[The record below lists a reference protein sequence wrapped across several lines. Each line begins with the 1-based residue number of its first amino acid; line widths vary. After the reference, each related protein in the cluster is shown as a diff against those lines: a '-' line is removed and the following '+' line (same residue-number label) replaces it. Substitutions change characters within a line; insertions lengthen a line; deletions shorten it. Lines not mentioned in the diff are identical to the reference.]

1 MNKRDAYWDNAKFGL
16 ITLVVFGHLI
26 EPMISKD
33 VGMTNLFHFI
43 YLFHM
48 PAFIFISGYFT
59 KGYMATSRLLRLTLD
74 YLVLFLLVQTLFV
87 AVTKWMGLTQYA
99 FWTLQPAYIYWY
111 LFAVFIWTLV
121 LWGIVWINLF
131 LQVSLWYFVA
141 GSIIV
146 SVYLGFFETIGWI
159 LSASRII
166 VFFPFFLL
174 GYTFRRHKLTF
185 PTSGGAKV
193 FGLGVG
199 GIAIVLLLRYPEILN
214 FQLLSGTSGY
224 VAMGIGAEGAIMR
237 LGLYSLQFLL
247 VCAFFA
253 WVPRRTG
260 IGTTVGAN
268 TLPVYV
274 GHGFI
279 VKLMVAKSFYE
290 NVGSWHGV
298 WVSMMTILILV
309 LLGKFPMTLQL
320 SKWIIVDSEQKSA
333 YETERSDKISS

>member
-1 MNKRDAYWDNAKFGL
+1 MSKRDAYWDNAKFGL
-16 ITLVVFGHLI
+16 ITLVVLGHLI
-26 EPMISKD
+26 EPLLSKST
-33 VGMTNLFHFI
+33 GFKYLFHFI

-59 KGYMATSRLLRLTLD
+59 RGRMTRSGLLRLTLD
-74 YLVLFLLVQTLFV
+74 YLVLFLIVQTIFV
-87 AVTKWMGLTQYA
+87 AFTKWIGLTQYS
-99 FWTLQPAYIYWY
+99 FLTLQPAYIYWY
-111 LFAVFIWTLV
+111 LFAVFFWTL
-121 LWGIVWINLF
+121 LLQTIVWINQF
-131 LQVSLWYFVA
+131 LRVSLWYWIV
-141 GSIIV
+141 GSLLIGV
-146 SVYLGFFETIGWI
+146 LVGFSEEIGWM

-174 GYTFRRHKLTF
+174 GYTFRQNNLFFPTKLKAKMLGLCMFGFGVLLLLTF
-185 PTSGGAKV
+185 PN
-193 FGLGVG
+193 
-199 GIAIVLLLRYPEILN
+199 VLS
-214 FQLLSGTSGY
+214 FQMLSGANGY

-279 VKLMVAKSFYE
+279 VKLMVATSFYE

-333 YETERSDKISS
+333 YKTERSDKISS